1 MMIRGDET
9 LGSDLLEEF
18 WCWAIAQYE
27 NVQVREG
34 LLELQE
40 VCDLIILETMFLAWL
55 GHRGQAICAEDQ
67 QRMRE
72 AITPWVEGVVLPLR
86 RQRQA
91 WTDMPSMI
99 TNRHHLLELE
109 LEAERV
115 VAQLLID
122 ALPIGERLNDLSTPV
137 AERNLAQL
145 PELKDVITRERV
157 INMLGR

>member
-1 MMIRGDET
+1 MTKGDET

-18 WCWAIAQYE
+18 WRWAVAQYE
-27 NVQVREG
+27 DVQVREG

-40 VCDLIILETMFLAWL
+40 SAGLIILEAMFLAWL
-55 GHRGQAICAEDQ
+55 GHRGQAIGEEDQ
-67 QRMRE
+67 QRIRA

-99 TNRHHLLELE
+99 TNRRHLLGLE

-115 VAQLLID
+115 LAQLLID
-122 ALPIGERLNDLSTPV
+122 ALPMQEQLDDLATLAV
-137 AERNLAQL
+137 DRNLSQL
-145 PELKDVITRERV
+145 PELKDMATRRRV
-157 INMLGR
+157 VDMFGR